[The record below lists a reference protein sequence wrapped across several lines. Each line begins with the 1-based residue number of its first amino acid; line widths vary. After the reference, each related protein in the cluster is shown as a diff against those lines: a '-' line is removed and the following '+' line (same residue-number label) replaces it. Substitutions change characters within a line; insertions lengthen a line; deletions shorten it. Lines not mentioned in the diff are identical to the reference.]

1 MSVKHS
7 LLALLYERPRHGYE
21 LKTGFD
27 ELVQSMW
34 PLNAG
39 QVYTTLDRLER
50 DNLVASPGNDKK
62 DRKLYTI
69 TEQGEETL
77 WAWLR
82 EPVERSLLKDEF
94 YFKYLCASH
103 VDYEDKQQ
111 MIQAQK
117 QTMIKDVLHL
127 THMKQQMNRS
137 GNDTMRMLVEGA
149 LLHLEADIKWLD
161 MIAKD

>member
-27 ELVQSMW
+27 ELVEDLWS
-34 PLNAG
+34 LNTG

-50 DNLVASPGNDKK
+50 DGLITSPGHDKK
-62 DRKLYTI
+62 DRKLYSI
-69 TEQGEETL
+69 TEMGKEEL
-77 WAWLR
+77 WIWMR
-82 EPVERSLLKDEF
+82 KPVERSLLKNEF
-94 YFKYLCASH
+94 YFKYLCAGH
-103 VDYEDKQQ
+103 INYQEKQE

-117 QTMIKDVLHL
+117 MLVLKDVLHL
-127 THMKQQMNRS
+127 TRLMKQSENK
-137 GNDTMRMLVEGA
+137 TMKILIEGA

-161 MIAKD
+161 MIEKE